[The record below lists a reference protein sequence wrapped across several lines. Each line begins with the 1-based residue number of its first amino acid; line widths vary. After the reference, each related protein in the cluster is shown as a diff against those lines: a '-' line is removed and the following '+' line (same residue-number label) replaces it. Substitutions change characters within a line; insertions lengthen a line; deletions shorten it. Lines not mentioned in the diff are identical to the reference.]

1 MSRVSPRTYL
11 PLDCRVFEDDK
22 IIKAG
27 ERAAFLYLNILCAI
41 KLDGADG
48 TISLRKI
55 KRLPVDKVAQRVD
68 KLVSVGLLLALKEP
82 GDDGADDEIHYLV
95 PAWSRWN
102 MLSHEINKKREQA
115 RIAAETRWNRHA
127 SVDASRMRTASAK
140 KDKINKDRE
149 SDLHPM
155 SESVDNL
162 MDRLSL
168 RRDFEQ

>member
-48 TISLRKI
+48 TITERKI
-55 KRLPVDKVAQRVD
+55 SRLHVDKWRQRVD
-68 KLVSVGLLLALKEP
+68 KLIAAELLLVINGP
-82 GDDGADDEIHYLV
+82 SDDDPDAEIEYLV

-102 MLSHEINKKREQA
+102 MLTADIERKRSQA
-115 RIAAETRWNRHA
+115 RIAAETRWNRNA
-127 SVDASRMRTASAK
+127 SASAPRTASAYTKIREDK
-140 KDKINKDRE
+140 KR
-149 SDLHPM
+149 SD
-155 SESVDNL
+155 SEITTLGSSVDNV
-162 MDRLSL
+162 MQRLE
-168 RRDFEQ
+168 RGQG

>member
-48 TISLRKI
+48 TITERKI
-55 KRLPVDKVAQRVD
+55 GRLHVDKWRQRVD
-68 KLVSVGLLLALKEP
+68 NLVAAGLLLALNEAT
-82 GDDGADDEIHYLV
+82 DDDPDAEITYLV

-102 MLSHEINKKREQA
+102 MLSHDIEKKREQA
-115 RIAAETRWNRHA
+115 RTAAETRWNRHA
-127 SVDASRMRTASAK
+127 SADATRMRPAYAK
-140 KDKINKDRE
+140 KDKINKDTE
-149 SDLHPM
+149 SDPQ
-155 SESVDNL
+155 SIASSVDNFAE
-162 MDRLSL
+162 RLGKS
-168 RRDFEQ
+168 RY